1 MTVSYWMNRLQS
13 LPADKPLFVTLNPP
27 TPPAP
32 ELTFGHYVYDHPQFD
47 HAAMAAQ
54 EKLKQLQGT
63 RNIWF
68 CGAWTGFGFHEDGLQ
83 SAVRVC
89 DAISQVSAQSVSE
102 KSSEKSS
109 EPASEAPSK
118 PEAAA

>member
-1 MTVSYWMNRLQS
+1 
-13 LPADKPLFVTLNPP
+13 
-27 TPPAP
+27 
-32 ELTFGHYVYDHPQFD
+32 
-47 HAAMAAQ
+47 
-54 EKLKQLQGT
+54 LKQLQGT

-89 DAISQVSAQSVSE
+89 DAISQVSVQSVSE

-109 EPASEAPSK
+109 EPASEPASEAPSK